1 MNSLRFCRNRSVR
14 FCRPR
19 PVCSAGPSGVF
30 SVECPARREGRR
42 NDPSSRF
49 GAASS
54 EWMSRSRDFDL
65 RKRYVGRRRIRSDAN
80 PSDPAV
86 HFYAVVPSSSG
97 ETVSCLPGGTRPRY
111 ARFSVPERPVV
122 SFRCAGWLFIAPQKG
137 GFAAWDLYFCPCRP
151 ADRRARLFPFR
162 FVLRARRIPNG
173 PCILW
178 FRLHFRIGTI
188 AVSRLRREGRTFAAS
203 WKVVLRL
210 RIRVCFRQCFCFKQ
224 PRYKALFPV
233 SEADDL
239 VLVAF

>member
-1 MNSLRFCRNRSVR
+1 MR
-14 FCRPR
+14 
-19 PVCSAGPSGVF
+19 G
-30 SVECPARREGRR
+30 PARREGRR

-49 GAASS
+49 GAALS
-54 EWMSRSRDFDL
+54 EWMSRSQDFDL
-65 RKRYVGRRRIRSDAN
+65 RRRCVGRRRIRSGAN

-86 HFYAVVPSSSG
+86 HFDAVVPSSPG
-97 ETVSCLPGGTRPRY
+97 ET
-111 ARFSVPERPVV
+111 ASVCRAELAPDTHVFPCRNDL
-122 SFRCAGWLFIAPQKG
+122 SFLFRCAGRLFIAPQKG
-137 GFAAWDLYFCPCRP
+137 GFAAWDMYFCPCRP
-151 ADRRARLFPFR
+151 ADRRARLFPLR

-173 PCILW
+173 PYVLW